1 VRTARFRAAL
11 LVTTGVFAAMLPA
24 CGGRLATRPGLF
36 EVRRQTVSMAHRDFT
51 ATYVTPTHPLH
62 PDRLVVF
69 STGDAGWLGVSGAVF
84 ERLAELGYYA
94 AGYNAREM
102 LKPIREGGEK
112 ADLQRTAFWLDN
124 LLGRARRD
132 LNLPAS
138 TRLILIGESRGASAA
153 VLAAV
158 SPRLQPQIAGTIAIA
173 LTRESDYLKAPDP
186 ANRPPQ
192 IQVDEKERIQ
202 LYPAIALAG
211 EAPLAVIQAK
221 GDKYVPADEARTLFG
236 PDTATRRL
244 YEVEARNHGFAGG
257 RDELLRDLEDALQW
271 IETGTEKTPPPAPG
285 G

>member
-1 VRTARFRAAL
+1 
-11 LVTTGVFAAMLPA
+11 
-24 CGGRLATRPGLF
+24 
-36 EVRRQTVSMAHRDFT
+36 MAHRNFT
-51 ATYVTPTHPLH
+51 ATYVTPATPLH

-102 LKPIREGGEK
+102 LRPIRESGEK
-112 ADLQRTAFWLDN
+112 VGLQRTAFWMDN
-124 LLGRARRD
+124 LFARARRD
-132 LNLPAS
+132 LNLPAT
-138 TRLILIGESRGASAA
+138 TRLILIGESRGAGGA

-192 IQVDEKERIQ
+192 IQVDGKERIQ

-211 EAPLAVIQAK
+211 DAPLAVIQSA
-221 GDKYVPADEARTLFG
+221 GDGYVPAAEARTLFG
-236 PDTATRRL
+236 ADTPTRRL

-257 RDELLRDLEDALQW
+257 RDEMLRDLEDALHW
-271 IETGTEKTPPPAPG
+271 IETSSAR
-285 G
+285 

>member
-1 VRTARFRAAL
+1 VRK
-11 LVTTGVFAAMLPA
+11 
-24 CGGRLATRPGLF
+24 
-36 EVRRQTVSMAHRDFT
+36 QTVSMAHRDFT

-102 LKPIREGGEK
+102 LKPIRESGGK
-112 ADLQRTAFWLDN
+112 VGLSRTAFWMDN
-124 LLGRARRD
+124 LFARARRD
-132 LNLPAS
+132 MNLPPE
-138 TRLILIGESRGASAA
+138 TRLILVGESRGAGGA

-158 SPRLQPQIAGTIAIA
+158 SPRLQPEIAGTIAIA

-192 IQVDEKERIQ
+192 IQVDERERIQ

-211 EAPLAVIQAK
+211 DAPLAVIQSA

-236 PDTATRRL
+236 PDTPTRRL
-244 YEVEARNHGFAGG
+244 YEVDARNHGFAGG
-257 RDELLRDLEDALQW
+257 RDEMLRDLEDALRW
-271 IETGTEKTPPPAPG
+271 IEKGSAETPPTLG
-285 G
+285 S

>member
-1 VRTARFRAAL
+1 VTIVRSRAAR
-11 LVTTGVFAAMLPA
+11 LVATCVFAGLLPA
-24 CGGRLATRPGLF
+24 CGGHLATRPGLF
-36 EVRRQTVSMAHRDFT
+36 EVRKQTVSMAHRDFT

-102 LKPIREGGEK
+102 LKPIRESGGK
-112 ADLQRTAFWLDN
+112 VGLSRTAFWMDN
-124 LLGRARRD
+124 LFARARRD
-132 LNLPAS
+132 MNLPPE
-138 TRLILIGESRGASAA
+138 TRLILVGESRGAGGA

-158 SPRLQPQIAGTIAIA
+158 SPRLQPEIAGTIAIA

-192 IQVDEKERIQ
+192 IQVDERERIQ

-211 EAPLAVIQAK
+211 DAPLAVIQSA

-236 PDTATRRL
+236 PDTPTRRL
-244 YEVEARNHGFAGG
+244 YEVDARNHGFAGG
-257 RDELLRDLEDALQW
+257 RDEMLRDLEDALRW
-271 IETGTEKTPPPAPG
+271 IEKGPGETPARD
-285 G
+285 